1 MTHQAN
7 GLELLERKRLL
18 ISRSTNLICIS
29 TSIIFSAIFIYFGY
43 LPLIYIF
50 TGYSLLYLGNF
61 WLSYTRYQS
70 ASKVIVYV
78 LMMTHALL
86 LSITVG
92 NQIETKIF
100 YIPIVIVPFITFGKK
115 ERFLLTPMVIITL
128 LNIFFAFFFDRFLL
142 VDDDFINPANNQII
156 NDSLN
161 LVSVTS
167 MIVLSYLFLSYSE
180 DSEKLL
186 MKSKDEIY
194 EKNLMLELAHI
205 EQVKLNKMKDY
216 LFSVVSHDMK
226 GPIHSLM
233 GITEMLDLDRLNPD
247 EIREVISKYKLM
259 AMQTNQML
267 DNLLKWSGSQ
277 IMNLKPNLQE
287 FNIATV
293 LDSVIGQVEYNAK
306 AKNIKI
312 VRTFD
317 EDMFV
322 YADTE
327 MIEIVLRNLL
337 GNAVKFS
344 KQHSEVELMV
354 NKFNDTLKIQV
365 ADTGIGIPEELI
377 PTIFEPDMGKRR
389 TGTSNEKGAGIGLL
403 LCKKLVD
410 LNQGTIL
417 VETVPG
423 QKTIFSVSLPLSS
436 VDALLVNKP
445 ISEKILTF

>member
-1 MTHQAN
+1 M
-7 GLELLERKRLL
+7 
-18 ISRSTNLICIS
+18 
-29 TSIIFSAIFIYFGY
+29 
-43 LPLIYIF
+43 
-50 TGYSLLYLGNF
+50 
-61 WLSYTRYQS
+61 SYTKYQS
-70 ASKVIVYV
+70 ASKVFVY
-78 LMMTHALL
+78 LFMLTHALL
-86 LSITVG
+86 LSITIG

-115 ERFLLTPMVIITL
+115 ERFLLTPMVILTL
-128 LNIFFAFFFDRFLL
+128 INIFFAFFFDRFIL
-142 VDDDFINPANNQII
+142 VDEDFINPANNQII

-186 MKSKDEIY
+186 LKSKNEIH

-205 EQVKLNKMKDY
+205 EQVKLNQMKDY

-226 GPIHSLM
+226 GPIQSLM
-233 GITEMLDLDRLNPD
+233 GITEMLDLNRLSPD
-247 EIREVISKYKLM
+247 EIRQVITKYKLM
-259 AMQTNQML
+259 AIQTNQML

-277 IMNLKPNLQE
+277 IMNLKPNIQE

-293 LDSVIGQVEYNAK
+293 LENVIGQVGYNSK
-306 AKNIKI
+306 EKNIKI
-312 VRTFD
+312 IKSFD
-317 EDMFV
+317 ESTFV
-322 YADTE
+322 YADPE

-344 KQHSEVELMV
+344 KQNSEVELLV
-354 NKFNDTLKIQV
+354 NSESNHLKIQV
-365 ADTGIGIPEELI
+365 VDSGIGIPLELI

-410 LNQGTIL
+410 LNYGTIS
-417 VETVPG
+417 VETIPG
-423 QKTIFSVSLPLSS
+423 QKTIFTVSLPLSKMDS
-436 VDALLVNKP
+436 LCV
-445 ISEKILTF
+445 